1 MVRNGMRSLH
11 NRNPV
16 VKPEGVA
23 LPYPFRVRFWISLS
37 IWSCCL
43 LPLMCNRS
51 RATRL
56 YESRIGMMIF
66 SMVSP
71 ILGTGIRF
79 GL

>member
-1 MVRNGMRSLH
+1 
-11 NRNPV
+11 
-16 VKPEGVA
+16 VKPEGVGRRIRSA
-23 LPYPFRVRFWISLS
+23 FVFLISLS
-37 IWSCCL
+37 IWSCC
-43 LPLMCNRS
+43 PPFMFNRP
-51 RATRL
+51 RATRF

>member
-1 MVRNGMRSLH
+1 MRFLH

-16 VKPEGVA
+16 VKPKGVGRQ
-23 LPYPFRVRFWISLS
+23 YPICVRFLISLS
-37 IWSCCL
+37 IWSCDP
-43 LPLMCNRS
+43 LPLMFNRP
-51 RATRL
+51 RATRF
-56 YESRIGMMIF
+56 YESRMGMMIF